1 MFPVRHFQY
10 LNAAKSLV
18 CKCRISQMCGLFV
31 DLPAETFGS
40 QGFDREVTLMKTKF
54 GKTV

>member
-1 MFPVRHFQY
+1 
-10 LNAAKSLV
+10 
-18 CKCRISQMCGLFV
+18 MCGLFV

>member
-1 MFPVRHFQY
+1 MR
-10 LNAAKSLV
+10 
-18 CKCRISQMCGLFV
+18 GLIV

-40 QGFDREVTLMKTKF
+40 QAVDREVTMMKIKF